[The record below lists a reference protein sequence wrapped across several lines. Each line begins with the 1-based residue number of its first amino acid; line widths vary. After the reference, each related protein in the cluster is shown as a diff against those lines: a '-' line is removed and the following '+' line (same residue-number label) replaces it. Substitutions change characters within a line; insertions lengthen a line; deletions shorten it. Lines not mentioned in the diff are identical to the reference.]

1 GHEFR
6 VHTVRDCSFSKVVW
20 LSLVPIQNQ
29 NRNKYVFPNS
39 HNSVQVIADTNISW
53 MRNHLRTISTDC
65 NNNPQVTA
73 SHWSVLEEGWIK
85 VNMDGPV
92 SPFRSSASI
101 GGVFRDMNGSW
112 LCGFLMRLGGDIIF
126 KVEARAI
133 FKGLNLAWDKGFRQ
147 LELECDNALLVE
159 TILVGGAAD
168 SNLTELRL
176 IYRLLNRNWKVHIR
190 HIPRTHNK
198 VADHLAKCTAT
209 SFMKQQL
216 IEEPPHLVRDLIL
229 TDCN

>member
-53 MRNHLRTISTDC
+53 MRNYLRTISTDC

-73 SHWSVLEEGWIK
+73 SHWSVLEVGWIK
-85 VNMDGPV
+85 LNMDGPV

-101 GGVFRDMNGSW
+101 VGVFRDMNGSW

-126 KVEARAI
+126 KVEARVI
-133 FKGLNLAWDKGFRQ
+133 FKGLNLAWDKGFRR

-159 TILVGGAAD
+159 TILV
-168 SNLTELRL
+168 
-176 IYRLLNRNWKVHIR
+176 HIL
-190 HIPRTHNK
+190 HILRTHNK

-209 SFMKQQL
+209 SFMKLQL

-229 TDCN
+229 IDCN